1 MATKILNK
9 IKEIDYN
16 RVGTV
21 LGMVTLDTLFAVVV
35 FYVMYYLFSIPNVW
49 IALVALTSFFARSEM
64 VDYFRK

>member
-21 LGMVTLDTLFAVVV
+21 LGMVVLDTLSAVVV
-35 FYVMYYLFSIPNVW
+35 FYILYYLFSIPNIW
-49 IALVALTSFFARSEM
+49 IAIVALSSLLAWSEM

>member
-16 RVGTV
+16 RVGTI
-21 LGMVTLDTLFAVVV
+21 LGMVTLDTLFAVIV

>member
-16 RVGTV
+16 RVGTI

-35 FYVMYYLFSIPNVW
+35 FNVMYYLFSIPNVW

>member
-16 RVGTV
+16 KVGTI

>member
-16 RVGTV
+16 RVGTI

-49 IALVALTSFFARSEM
+49 IALVALTSFFARSEI

>member
-9 IKEIDYN
+9 RKEIDYN
-16 RVGTV
+16 RVGTI

>member
-21 LGMVTLDTLFAVVV
+21 LGMVVLDTLSAVVV
-35 FYVMYYLFSIPNVW
+35 FYILYYLFSIPNIW
-49 IALVALTSFFARSEM
+49 IAIVALSSLLARSEM

>member
-16 RVGTV
+16 RVGTI

-35 FYVMYYLFSIPNVW
+35 LYGLQ
-49 IALVALTSFFARSEM
+49 
-64 VDYFRK
+64 